1 MPSTGAVGSHG
12 SSPSIMKLVAVD
24 HYKCVHGSSSLFCG
38 SCWRRSEAQKRG
50 RERDRGRALVGS
62 AMASQKERESFVYI
76 AKLAEQAERYDG
88 RCLIPAI
95 SNARVSID

>member
-50 RERDRGRALVGS
+50 RERSRQSPGWIGNGVAERARELRLHRQAGGASRAL
-62 AMASQKERESFVYI
+62 R
-76 AKLAEQAERYDG
+76 R
-88 RCLIPAI
+88 
-95 SNARVSID
+95 